1 MLIFENVAMFEAIY
15 DAAKK
20 CYPELR
26 ETMIVVGYTD
36 SSSGVLLLE
45 GTEEDAGKYKIA
57 INSSGDD
64 DKITA
69 TFFMAG
75 LAMLV
80 YRLKYDNYV
89 HPLAGDEFA
98 INDEYKEI
106 LSTLTK
112 AFEHVPYGGEYGHE

>member
-1 MLIFENVAMFEAIY
+1 MLIFENIAMFETIY
-15 DAAKK
+15 DSAKK

-45 GTEEDAGKYKIA
+45 GTEEDTGKYKIA
-57 INSSGDD
+57 INASGDD
-64 DKITA
+64 DKTTA

-75 LAMLV
+75 LAMVV
-80 YRLKYDNYV
+80 YRLKYDSYV
-89 HPLAGDEFA
+89 HPLAEGEFA

-106 LSTLTK
+106 LSTLIK
-112 AFEHVPYGGEYGHE
+112 VFEHVPYGGEYVHE